1 MNYQEF
7 QEQIESISGLRDWKC
22 HDRESE
28 FSYFRAIRSNDQYQ
42 IIYSESEYRYD
53 WNARRRDE
61 TMRIEK
67 DCFSLQEAIEFLNMP
82 IDTTDRN
89 RRDRK
94 EVETISVIGILL
106 IGMAI
111 GWISAIAT
119 VRIPTVSP
127 QSSAIERI

>member
-7 QEQIESISGLRDWKC
+7 QEQIEFSGLSDWKYY
-22 HDRESE
+22 DNESE
-28 FSYFRAIRSNDQYQ
+28 FSYFRAIRNNDQYQ

-61 TMRIEK
+61 TMSVEK

-94 EVETISVIGILL
+94 GVETISVIGILL

-111 GWISAIAT
+111 GWISAMAT
-119 VRIPTVSP
+119 VRIPSNYLNPSTV
-127 QSSAIERI
+127 ERI

>member
-7 QEQIESISGLRDWKC
+7 QEQIELISGLSDWKYY
-22 HDRESE
+22 DNESE
-28 FSYFRAIRSNDQYQ
+28 FSYFRATRNNGRFS
-42 IIYSESEYRYD
+42 IIYAASEYRYD
-53 WNARRRDE
+53 WNAVQRDE
-61 TMRIEK
+61 SMRIEK
-67 DCFSLQEAIEFLNMP
+67 DCFSLQEAIEFLNIP

-94 EVETISVIGILL
+94 GVETISVIGILL

-119 VRIPTVSP
+119 VRIPSNYLNPSTV
-127 QSSAIERI
+127 ERI

>member
-7 QEQIESISGLRDWKC
+7 QEQIELISGLSDWKYY
-22 HDRESE
+22 DNESD
-28 FSYFRAIRSNDQYQ
+28 FSYFRAMRNNDQYQ
-42 IIYSESEYRYD
+42 IIYLDTEYRYD

-89 RRDRK
+89 RRDCK
-94 EVETISVIGILL
+94 GVETISVIGILL

-119 VRIPTVSP
+119 VRIPSNYLHPSTV
-127 QSSAIERI
+127 ERI

>member
-7 QEQIESISGLRDWKC
+7 QEQIELISGLSDWKYY
-22 HDRESE
+22 DSESE
-28 FSYFRAIRSNDQYQ
+28 FKYFRAIRNNDQHR

-53 WNARRRDE
+53 WNAGLRDE
-61 TMRIEK
+61 VMRIEK
-67 DCFSLQEAIEFLNMP
+67 DCFSLQDAIEFLNMP

-94 EVETISVIGILL
+94 GVETISVIGILL

-111 GWISAIAT
+111 GWISAMAT
-119 VRIPTVSP
+119 VRIPSNYLHPSTV
-127 QSSAIERI
+127 ERT

>member
-7 QEQIESISGLRDWKC
+7 QEQIELISGLRDWKC
-22 HDRESE
+22 HDSESE
-28 FSYFRAIRSNDQYQ
+28 FSYFRAIRNNDQYQ

-61 TMRIEK
+61 TMSVEK
-67 DCFSLQEAIEFLNMP
+67 DCFSLQEAIEFLNIP

-89 RRDRK
+89 RK
-94 EVETISVIGILL
+94 GVETISVIGILL

-119 VRIPTVSP
+119 VRIPSNYLNPSTV
-127 QSSAIERI
+127 ERI